1 MLFFLFISWVCKK
14 LKLGRCLRCLLFVV
28 MGLFLCY
35 VGFFGKNEGI
45 EDSLIEEPLLMVI
58 LVKVMKQSQVS
69 VKGVKTPYSNAGIFS
84 ILTFS

>member
-1 MLFFLFISWVCKK
+1 
-14 LKLGRCLRCLLFVV
+14 
-28 MGLFLCY
+28 
-35 VGFFGKNEGI
+35 
-45 EDSLIEEPLLMVI
+45 MVI